1 MEIRILSRLDD
12 LPAAEWDR
20 LRGPDRDPF
29 LSHAFLAG
37 LERHGCVGAHWGWTP
52 QHLTLWDGGRLAGA
66 VPLYLKHNSY
76 GELVF
81 DGAWADAFQRSG
93 GRYYPKLVAAV
104 PYSPVT
110 GPRLLVEP
118 DSERPDELAALL
130 AEGALE
136 HARSLGVS
144 SLHILFPTPEQGR
157 GLAGGHPFLAR
168 HDCQFHWHNRGYRD
182 FEDFLDRFNAQ
193 RRKQVRRERRRVE
206 EAGVELRVL
215 HGHEVSE
222 EQWAQFH
229 RFYEATFDKRGGYPT
244 LSLAFFRDLARRLG
258 ERVVL
263 FLAVQ
268 QGQEV
273 AGAFCLRSGDTLYG
287 RHWGCMEEFHSLH
300 FEACYYR
307 GIDYCIRHG
316 LARFEPGAQGEHKVW
331 RGFEPTLTW
340 SAHWLAD
347 PGFHRTIGRHLE
359 RERGAVAQYAE
370 EMRSHL
376 PFRQSS

>member
-1 MEIRILSRLDD
+1 MEIRILSGLDEV
-12 LPAAEWDR
+12 PAEAWDR
-20 LRGPDRDPF
+20 LAGPDHNPF

-52 QHLTLWDGGRLAGA
+52 QHLTLWDGGQLVGA

-81 DGAWADAFQRSG
+81 DWAWADAFQRAG

-110 GPRLLVEP
+110 SPRLLVAAG
-118 DSERPDELAALL
+118 RNRELAALL
-130 AEGALE
+130 AEGAVEL
-136 HARSLGVS
+136 ARSLGVS

-157 GLAGGHPFLAR
+157 EMTGADSPFLAR
-168 HDCQFHWHNRGYRD
+168 QDCQFHWYNRGYGD
-182 FEDFLDRFNAQ
+182 FTEFLDGFNAQ

-206 EAGVELRVL
+206 EAGVEIQVL
-215 HGHEVSE
+215 HGEEVSE
-222 EQWAQFH
+222 SQWAQFH

-244 LSLAFFRDLARRLG
+244 LNLAFFCDLARRLG

-263 FLAVQ
+263 FLATQ
-268 QGQEV
+268 QGQAV

-300 FEACYYR
+300 FEACYYQ

-347 PGFHRTIGRHLE
+347 PGFHRLIGRHLE
-359 RERGAVAQYAE
+359 QERERVARYAE

-376 PFRQSS
+376 PFRQR